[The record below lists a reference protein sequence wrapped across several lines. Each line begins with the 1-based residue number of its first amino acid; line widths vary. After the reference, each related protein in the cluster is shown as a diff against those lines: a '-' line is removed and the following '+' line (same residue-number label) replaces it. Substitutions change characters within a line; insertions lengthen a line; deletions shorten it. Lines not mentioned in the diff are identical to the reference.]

1 MALFL
6 ILSQQL
12 KLLSKSSS
20 QVIITKSISFNII
33 FVIISVVV
41 YYFLID
47 VIIQPF
53 SDNIRFA
60 DELENK
66 NKLAKL
72 AKQELQVAKR
82 KRILPRVSSW
92 LT

>member
-1 MALFL
+1 
-6 ILSQQL
+6 
-12 KLLSKSSS
+12 LSKSSS
-20 QVIITKSISFNII
+20 QVLVTNPILLHVI

>member
-1 MALFL
+1 MLGVPFKVFNYGDGL
-6 ILSQQL
+6 NIT
-12 KLLSKSSS
+12 LLH
-20 QVIITKSISFNII
+20 VI

-47 VIIQPF
+47 VIVQPF

>member
-1 MALFL
+1 M
-6 ILSQQL
+6 
-12 KLLSKSSS
+12 SKSSS
-20 QVIITKSISFNII
+20 QVLVTNPILLHVI

-47 VIIQPF
+47 VIVQPF